1 MNTSVTVPPPVG
13 LGRDTRR
20 RAAARAQLA
29 ATLWDARG
37 QRQLP
42 ADADLVAAL
51 EACDPRDV
59 WWVCEAS
66 SAGPVYLLPTREWI
80 SALAAYVRALAPRSV
95 LEVGAGDGFLAACL
109 ADAAPEVPVVATDSF
124 AWRRPAARMSEADRA
139 AYPAVAFAGISAR
152 YPVEKL
158 AAVTAVERHRPD
170 LVIVCWPP
178 PGALVERVIRAPCGV
193 VLEIGVEGDV
203 TGDAARTW
211 RYEKDF
217 LDGPL
222 QDLALCRLDARPG
235 EGRATRVT
243 AYYGR
248 LHPAHGRAD
257 L

>member
-1 MNTSVTVPPPVG
+1 MTTSVTVPPPVG
-13 LGRDTRR
+13 LGRDTRQ
-20 RAAARAQLA
+20 RAAARATLA
-29 ATLWDARG
+29 ATLWDAQGR
-37 QRQLP
+37 RRLP
-42 ADADLVAAL
+42 DDAALVAAL

-66 SAGPVYLLPTREWI
+66 SAGPVYLLPTREWVA
-80 SALAAYVRALAPRSV
+80 ALADHVRALAPQRV

-109 ADAAPEVPVVATDSF
+109 AAAVPAVEVVATDSF
-124 AWRRPAARMSEADRA
+124 AWRRPAARMSDADRA
-139 AYPAVAFAGISAR
+139 AYPNVSFAGISAR
-152 YPVEKL
+152 HPVAKM
-158 AAVTAVERHRPD
+158 AAVTAVTRYQPD

-211 RYEKDF
+211 RYAKEF

-222 QDLALCRLDARPG
+222 QDLALCRLDARPS

-248 LHPAHGRAD
+248 RHPEHGRTD
-257 L
+257 V